1 MPIPFILAGLGVA
14 AGAVGVGGHID
25 AKKTNEEAQRIS
37 IKAQNL
43 YDEAKSS
50 LEKSQDKTENALLNL
65 GYLKKHVLETSI
77 KDFFKV
83 YDRIKNI
90 QLSESKGLNELSD
103 FIISNKETIELRRM
117 SDIYESTFSSGV
129 TGAAAGAVIAL
140 AASGSLPVVTGV
152 LSTAGTA
159 LAIGEFGMATSLAGS
174 ALSFGMAMTPLSA
187 IAAPA
192 ILFTGISSSIKADE
206 NLEKANTMLSEA
218 QVAVEKMKTSETLCS
233 GITEQ
238 ARMFGNLLSKLNR
251 MFSKCTI
258 LLDNI
263 TCEKMRLYEGKRINA
278 NDFTQEELNLIA
290 VTRSLAGAVKAVIDI
305 SILNEDG
312 SISQKS
318 KDLYDNT
325 QKKLPVFNNVVNQ
338 LSN

>member
-14 AGAVGVGGHID
+14 AGAVGVGVGGHID

-50 LEKSQDKTENALLNL
+50 LENAQDKTENALLNL

-77 KDFFKV
+77 KDFLKA

-103 FIISNKETIELRRM
+103 FIISNKETVELRIM

-140 AASGSLPVVTGV
+140 AASG
-152 LSTAGTA
+152 
-159 LAIGEFGMATSLAGS
+159 
-174 ALSFGMAMTPLSA
+174 SFGMAMTPLSA

-238 ARMFGNLLSKLNR
+238 ARMFENLLSKLNR
-251 MFSKCTI
+251 MFSKCII
-258 LLDNI
+258 LLDSM
-263 TCEKMRLYEGKRINA
+263 TCEKMKLYQGRRINE
-278 NDFTQEELNLIA
+278 NNFTQEELNLIA
-290 VTRSLAGAVKAVIDI
+290 VTRSLAGAVKAVVDI

-312 SISQKS
+312 SISQRS
-318 KDLYDNT
+318 KDLYENT

-338 LSN
+338 LSNY